1 MTHHIQTPLSRET
14 VRTLRAGDDIR
25 ISGVI
30 YTARDAAHKKLWE
43 LLEAGEPLPV
53 DLRDQIIY
61 YTGPAPTPPGY
72 AIGSCGPTTS
82 YRMDRYTPALLEI
95 GLRGMIGKGRR
106 SRDVIDSIIRNT
118 AVYFSAEGG
127 CGALLANYVR
137 TCEVVAFPELGT
149 EAIHRLEVA
158 DFPVSV
164 FCDCEGRIY
173 SPYL

>member
-1 MTHHIQTPLSRET
+1 MTHEITAPLSPDVIRM
-14 VRTLRAGDDIR
+14 LRAGDEVR
-25 ISGVI
+25 ITGVI
-30 YTARDAAHKKLWE
+30 YTGRDAAHKRMYDM
-43 LLEAGEPLPV
+43 LLAGEPLPV

-61 YTGPAPTPPGY
+61 YTGPTPAPPGY

-82 YRMDRYTPALLEI
+82 YRMDRYTPALLDL

-106 SRDVIDSIIRNT
+106 SQSVIDSIVKNE

-137 TCEVVAFPELGT
+137 KREVLAFPELGT

-158 DFPVSV
+158 DFPVTV
-164 FCDCEGRIY
+164 FCDCFGDVY